1 MIRALRR
8 ERAMRVISVKC
19 PKCRGTLEVD
29 AATGAVLRHE
39 EEPKP
44 KPGADFFGTR
54 LRELEEEKARRA
66 ALVEHGRERE
76 KTKQGEFDKLFSKVR
91 EEGASGKPAPRP
103 VRDLD
108 LD

>member
-1 MIRALRR
+1 
-8 ERAMRVISVKC
+8 MRTITVKC

-29 AATGAVLRHE
+29 AGTGAVLRHE
-39 EEPKP
+39 EEPKA

-54 LRELEEEKARRA
+54 LRELEEDKARRA

-76 KTKQGEFDKLFSKVR
+76 KTKQGEFDKLFSKVK
-91 EEGASGKPAPRP
+91 EEGASGAPAPRP
-103 VRDLD
+103 VRDVD